1 MLDAKEHPV
10 PEDQMNAALAQL
22 HPLPAAL
29 PRPLRSHHGRRFRIG
44 TFEIDEQ
51 SLALFNELLTRLD
64 LSQGPLERD
73 QLVTAARDLAIRS
86 GTSRAAI
93 CIHERMRR
101 AAAIDRMLHD
111 HAWKA
116 TDQVVQPAQAVVE
129 YVRRD
134 NDLIPDAMPTV
145 GRLDDAIVVDV
156 AWPALAAEVADFIDF
171 CRLRHMETVLGGSV
185 EGYDRAA
192 WLADRRAE
200 ARLLEQFRRVATHS
214 YLSGPP
220 ALFQVH

>member
-1 MLDAKEHPV
+1 
-10 PEDQMNAALAQL
+10 MNAVLAQL

-29 PRPLRSHHGRRFRIG
+29 PRPLRSHHGRRYRIG
-44 TFEIDEQ
+44 TYEIDER

-64 LSQGPLERD
+64 LRQGPLERD
-73 QLVTAARDLAIRS
+73 QLVTAARDLSMRS

-101 AAAIDRMLHD
+101 AATIDRMLRD
-111 HAWKA
+111 LGWKPA
-116 TDQVVQPAQAVVE
+116 DGVVPSAQAVVE

-156 AWPALAAEVADFIDF
+156 AWPALAPEVGDYVDF
-171 CRLRHMETVLGGSV
+171 CRLRHVETVLGGTAD
-185 EGYDRAA
+185 GYDRDS
-192 WLADRRAE
+192 WLAARRAE
-200 ARLLEQFRRVATHS
+200 ARLLEHFQRVASQT
-214 YLSGPP
+214 YVSGPP
-220 ALFQVH
+220 ALFHVH

>member
-1 MLDAKEHPV
+1 
-10 PEDQMNAALAQL
+10 MNAVLAQS

-29 PRPLRSHHGRRFRIG
+29 PHPLRSHHGRRFRIG

-51 SLALFNELLTRLD
+51 SLALFNELLARLD
-64 LSQGPLERD
+64 LRQEPLERD

-101 AAAIDRMLHD
+101 AAAIDRMLRD
-111 HAWKA
+111 RGWKPTA
-116 TDQVVQPAQAVVE
+116 AVIPPAQAVVE

-145 GRLDDAIVVDV
+145 GRLDDAIVIDV
-156 AWPALAAEVADFIDF
+156 AWPTLAPEVGDYIDF
-171 CRLRHMETVLGGSV
+171 CRLRHVETLLGGTAD
-185 EGYDRAA
+185 GFDRDAWIAA
-192 WLADRRAE
+192 RRAE
-200 ARLLEQFRRVATHS
+200 AGLLEHVQRVATQS
-214 YLSGPP
+214 YLGGSPV
-220 ALFQVH
+220 LFHVH